1 MDLQTLIILIV
12 IGLLAGFTGGIAG
25 VGGGIIVIPA
35 LIIALGMSQY
45 SAQGTNLAM
54 MIPPI
59 GILAAYNYYKE
70 GYVNLKFALVLAVSF
85 IIGGW
90 LGSKVAVNLPQE
102 TLRRIFGIL
111 VMAMAIKLIL
121 NK

>member
-1 MDLQTLIILIV
+1 MDIQTIILLVI

-35 LIIALGMSQY
+35 LVLVMGMSQY

-59 GILAAYNYYKE
+59 GILAAWNYYKQ
-70 GYVNLKFALVLAVSF
+70 GYVNVKFALILAVSF
-85 IIGGW
+85 IIGGY
-90 LGSKVAVNLPQE
+90 LGSKVAVHLPQE
-102 TLRRIFGIL
+102 TLRRIFGVL
-111 VMAMAIKLIL
+111 VLVIAIKMIL

>member
-1 MDLQTLIILIV
+1 MDIQTIILLV
-12 IGLLAGFTGGIAG
+12 LIGLLAGFTGGIAG

-35 LIIALGMSQY
+35 LVLVMGMSQY

-59 GILAAYNYYKE
+59 GILAAWNYYKQ
-70 GYVNLKFALVLAVSF
+70 GYVNVKFALILAVSF
-85 IIGGW
+85 IVGGY
-90 LGSKVAVNLPQE
+90 LGSKVAVHLPQD
-102 TLRRIFGIL
+102 TLRRIFGVL
-111 VMAMAIKLIL
+111 VLVIAIKMIL

>member
-1 MDLQTLIILIV
+1 MDIQTLVILII
-12 IGLLAGFTGGIAG
+12 IGLLAGFAGGIAG

-35 LIIALGMSQY
+35 LILVLGMSQY

-70 GYVNLKFALVLAVSF
+70 GYVNLKFSLVLAISF

-102 TLRRIFGIL
+102 TLKKIFGVL
-111 VMAMAIKLIL
+111 LMAMAIKFIL